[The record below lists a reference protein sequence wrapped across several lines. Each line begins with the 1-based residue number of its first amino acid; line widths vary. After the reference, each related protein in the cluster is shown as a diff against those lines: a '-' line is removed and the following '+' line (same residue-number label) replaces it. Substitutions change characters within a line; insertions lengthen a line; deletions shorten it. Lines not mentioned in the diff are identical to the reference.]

1 MDTLWVKVKAVQ
13 TTALATRLVTTKE
26 KGVLQMKIK
35 QIVEVNGVQ
44 IEKGSCTVAFR
55 LWFNDARQ
63 PVEVTHTRLYEL
75 ITNATTVKEADNG
88 TGSLFCKL
96 DYNGVIQIK
105 AYEIRREEE

>member
-1 MDTLWVKVKAVQ
+1 MKV
-13 TTALATRLVTTKE
+13 
-26 KGVLQMKIK
+26 K

-44 IEKGSCTVAFR
+44 IQKGSCTVAFR

-63 PVEVTHTRLYEL
+63 PVEVTHTRMYEL
-75 ITNATTVKEADNG
+75 VTNATTVKEANNG
-88 TGSLFCKL
+88 EGSLFCKL